1 MMILLFLDDKRNL
14 EDVTWVKYPEFSKIN
29 TVRTVFEF
37 YNALDDLLTCYELKD
52 IAISFDHDLGE
63 FGVHGEDRNG
73 KVCANY
79 LIDNIILSKLNPND
93 LTYYVHSKN
102 PIGADNIHGLIQGY
116 IRFYNS
122 ELNDVK

>member
-1 MMILLFLDDKRNL
+1 MILLLIDDTRNL

-63 FGVHGEDRNG
+63 FSVHGEDRNG

-79 LIDNIILSKLNPND
+79 LIDNIILYKLNPND

-116 IRFYNS
+116 IKFYNS